1 MGNSAFNDL
10 AGTRTVAIAV
20 NFIAAAA
27 TRRVIILEHD
37 DNVIIERVR
46 FRHGVAITAHAANSK
61 NLNLIHD
68 TAAGGAATQVAFF
81 DYDSPG
87 PDNQALNAV
96 QTLWTP
102 TAAATVAGGQ
112 FAAGDTLFL
121 ECETVGTGGTV
132 EVCGSALVDY
142 RVAETK

>member
-1 MGNSAFNDL
+1 MGNSAFNDIG
-10 AGTRTVAIAV
+10 GTRTRTIAV
-20 NFIAAAA
+20 NFNAADT
-27 TRRVIILEHD
+27 TRRVTLVEHD

-46 FRHGVAITAHAANSK
+46 FRHGIAITGDATNRK

-68 TAAGGAATQVAFF
+68 TAVGGAPTEVANF
-81 DYDSPG
+81 DYDTPTV
-87 PDNQALNAV
+87 DDQALNAV

-112 FAAGDTLFL
+112 FAAGDKLFL
-121 ECETVGTGGTV
+121 ECEQAGTGLELCGT
-132 EVCGSALVDY
+132 ALVDY